1 MRMSRKKKK
10 IVVPTEEEVAQY
22 AGDRAKDGEAVEPP
36 ADSEA
41 QLTSEETGPQTAG
54 ESGEERR
61 SESDEWKDKF
71 LRAKAEL
78 ANFQRRSTKDR
89 QAALKYATADLVK
102 ALLPVLD
109 DLQRVVDSGATATG
123 AESVADGVKLTIENF
138 LKVLEQH
145 HATRIEAAGEPF
157 DPAVHEAMMEQP
169 SADHAARTVL
179 QVVAEGYRLYDRVL
193 RPAKVVVSKAG
204 EPQAAEQA
212 ESAEKV
218 E

>member
-1 MRMSRKKKK
+1 MRKKKK
-10 IVVPTEEEVAQY
+10 IVVPTEEEVTQY
-22 AGDRAKDGEAVEPP
+22 AGDRAKDGEADASPSDAEV
-36 ADSEA
+36 
-41 QLTSEETGPQTAG
+41 QVTSEEAGPQTAG
-54 ESGEERR
+54 KSGEGRR

-89 QAALKYATADLVK
+89 QAALKYANADLVK

-109 DLQRVVDSGATATG
+109 DLHRVVESVATATSG
-123 AESVADGVKLTIENF
+123 ESVADGVKLTIENF

-145 HATRIEAAGEPF
+145 HATQIDAAGEPF

-169 SADHAARTVL
+169 SADHASRTVL
-179 QVVAEGYRLYDRVL
+179 QVLAEGYKLYDRVL

-204 EPQAAEQA
+204 EPQASERA
-212 ESAEKV
+212 ESGEKAE
-218 E
+218 